1 MDRIGAGYIKSFWQI
16 RIFFMILLRRK
27 LPVLTGLDLW
37 SMVMKMFRIENISI
51 VKCCILDNFAWSEI
65 SATLSWLN
73 CEVTWKK
80 EMGKKLNRKYEWGP
94 FQFGN
99 QHIFLL
105 IYFEFLLPFCK
116 IKHTDFSCLIYFE
129 FFFLQLGP
137 GSFRPGQQLRRG
149 EQDREPVEQ
158 RPLKIYL
165 YNTDHLNL

>member
-73 CEVTWKK
+73 REVTWKK
-80 EMGKKLNRKYEWGP
+80 KWAKNWTGSMNEVLFSLGTNIFFCWYILNFYFLFVKW
-94 FQFGN
+94 N
-99 QHIFLL
+99 ILIFLAWYIL
-105 IYFEFLLPFCK
+105 NFSSYNWDLAVFGLGSNCDEENKTENLWNSK
-116 IKHTDFSCLIYFE
+116 I
-129 FFFLQLGP
+129 
-137 GSFRPGQQLRRG
+137 
-149 EQDREPVEQ
+149 DRDP
-158 RPLKIYL
+158 
-165 YNTDHLNL
+165 